1 MSSPRRARRRGRLR
15 RRLIVAAG
23 LAVAF
28 VAGIGLGEAL
38 NDQPDAGGSQTVV
51 RTLRPLPI
59 TAVQAKTVTVTVSN
73 R

>member
-1 MSSPRRARRRGRLR
+1 VSSPRRARRSGRLR

-59 TAVQAKTVTVTVSN
+59 TALPSKTVTVTVAN

>member
-1 MSSPRRARRRGRLR
+1 MS
-15 RRLIVAAG
+15 RRLLVAAG

-38 NDQPDAGGSQTVV
+38 DDQPKGGGSQTVV
-51 RTLRPLPI
+51 RTLRPLTI
-59 TAVQAKTVTVTVSN
+59 TAVPTETVTVTISN

>member
-1 MSSPRRARRRGRLR
+1 VSSPRRGRRSGRLR

>member
-1 MSSPRRARRRGRLR
+1 MS
-15 RRLIVAAG
+15 RRLLVAAG

-38 NDQPDAGGSQTVV
+38 DDQPKAGGKQTVV
-51 RTLRPLPI
+51 RTLRPLAV
-59 TAVQAKTVTVTVSN
+59 TAAPTENVTVTISN

>member
-1 MSSPRRARRRGRLR
+1 L
-15 RRLIVAAG
+15 LVAVG

-38 NDQPDAGGSQTVV
+38 NDQPATGGSLTVV
-51 RTLRPLPI
+51 RTLRPLTVPPVP
-59 TAVQAKTVTVTVSN
+59 TETVTVTISN

>member
-1 MSSPRRARRRGRLR
+1 MSCPRRGRRSGRLR

-59 TAVQAKTVTVTVSN
+59 TAIQAKTVTVTVSN

>member
-1 MSSPRRARRRGRLR
+1 VSRPRRAARSGRLR
-15 RRLIVAAG
+15 RRLLVAAG

-38 NDQPDAGGSQTVV
+38 NEQPKAGGSQTVV
-51 RTLRPLPI
+51 RTLRPLPVS
-59 TAVQAKTVTVTVSN
+59 AVPAETVTVTISN

>member
-1 MSSPRRARRRGRLR
+1 VSRPRHAGRSGRLR
-15 RRLIVAAG
+15 RRLLVAAG
-23 LAVAF
+23 LGVAF

-38 NDQPDAGGSQTVV
+38 DDQPKSGGAQTIV

-59 TAVQAKTVTVTVSN
+59 TAVPAETVTVTISN

>member
-1 MSSPRRARRRGRLR
+1 VSRPRSARRGGRLGR
-15 RRLIVAAG
+15 GLLVAAG

-38 NDQPDAGGSQTVV
+38 DDQPNAGGSQTVV

-59 TAVQAKTVTVTVSN
+59 TAVPAETVTVTVSN

>member
-1 MSSPRRARRRGRLR
+1 
-15 RRLIVAAG
+15 
-23 LAVAF
+23 

-38 NDQPDAGGSQTVV
+38 DDQPNAGGSQTVV

-59 TAVQAKTVTVTVSN
+59 TAVPAETVTVTVSN

>member
-1 MSSPRRARRRGRLR
+1 MS
-15 RRLIVAAG
+15 RRLLVAAG

-38 NDQPDAGGSQTVV
+38 NDQPKAGGSQTLV
-51 RTLRPLPI
+51 RTLRPLSV
-59 TAVQAKTVTVTVSN
+59 TAAPTETVTVTISN

>member
-1 MSSPRRARRRGRLR
+1 MS
-15 RRLIVAAG
+15 RRLLVAAG

-38 NDQPDAGGSQTVV
+38 DDQPKAGGSQTVV
-51 RTLRPLPI
+51 RTLRPLTVTPVP
-59 TAVQAKTVTVTVSN
+59 TKTVTVTISN

>member
-1 MSSPRRARRRGRLR
+1 VRRPL
-15 RRLIVAAG
+15 LVAVG

-38 NDQPDAGGSQTVV
+38 NDQPDAGGTQTVV
-51 RTLRPLPI
+51 RTLQPLPV
-59 TAVQAKTVTVTVSN
+59 TAVPAETVTVTISN

>member
-1 MSSPRRARRRGRLR
+1 MSSPRRGRRSGRLR

-51 RTLRPLPI
+51 RTLRPRPI

>member
-1 MSSPRRARRRGRLR
+1 MS
-15 RRLIVAAG
+15 RRLLVAAG

-38 NDQPDAGGSQTVV
+38 HDQPNGGGSQTVL
-51 RTLRPLPI
+51 RTLRPLTVNPVP
-59 TAVQAKTVTVTVSN
+59 TETVTVTISN

>member
-1 MSSPRRARRRGRLR
+1 MSGSGRLR

-59 TAVQAKTVTVTVSN
+59 TAIQAKTVTVTVSN

>member
-1 MSSPRRARRRGRLR
+1 MSTPRHARRSGGLG
-15 RRLIVAAG
+15 RRLLVAAG

-38 NDQPDAGGSQTVV
+38 NDQPKAGGSQTVV
-51 RTLRPLPI
+51 RTLRPLPV
-59 TAVQAKTVTVTVSN
+59 TAVPTETVTVTISN